1 MPRYRPSDQV
11 IFRSVGD
18 DLVLLDFSR
27 GLYYAL
33 DPVGA
38 RIWELLHEERTVEEI
53 VAAIVS
59 EYEVDAAT
67 AEGDVRRLIEE
78 LAERELV
85 SVV

>member
-1 MPRYRPSDQV
+1 MSRYRPSDQV

-38 RIWELLHEERTVEEI
+38 RIWELLQGCTVEEI
-53 VAAIVS
+53 VAAIVG
-59 EYEVDAAT
+59 EYDVDAAT
-67 AEGDVRRLIEE
+67 AEADVRRLIAE

-85 SVV
+85 LKR